1 MEKKDARNYRLK
13 LLEEMKSGCFADC
26 DRLPRETE
34 LAELLGISR
43 TQLRDVLS
51 ELEREGYITRRHGV
65 GTCINRHVLQVK
77 NRMDIEAEFFE
88 IIRSCGYTP
97 DVIIEC
103 MEEGTADGEAA
114 RRLNIPEGSPVLRRR
129 NVCTADG
136 VPVIWWEDVL
146 NRTLVKKPFVQ
157 SDMRRLIFEFL
168 EEFCGISA
176 YMDLTELHPVVA
188 DEAAA
193 KALRVPVGTPLLNM
207 KETDFDIEGNPIFYS
222 DQYFTDGMISH
233 TVLRKKL

>member
-1 MEKKDARNYRLK
+1 MEKKDARNFKLK
-13 LLEEMKSGCFADC
+13 LLDEMKNGRFAQC

-43 TQLRDVLS
+43 TQLRDTLS

-65 GTCINRHVLQVK
+65 GTSINRHVLAVK

-97 DVIIEC
+97 NVIILSL
-103 MEEGTADGEAA
+103 EESEADAVAA
-114 RRLNIPEGSPVLRRR
+114 EKLGIPLGAPVLRRCS
-129 NVCTADG
+129 VCTADD

-146 NRTLVKKPFVQ
+146 NRALVKKPFEQ
-157 SDMRRLIFEFL
+157 SDMRRLIFDFL
-168 EEFCGISA
+168 QEFCGVSA

-188 DEAAA
+188 TEAAS
-193 KALRVPVGTPLLNM
+193 KALKVPVGTPLLNM
-207 KETDFDIEGNPIFYS
+207 KEIDFDIEGNPIFYS

>member
-1 MEKKDARNYRLK
+1 MEKKDARNFKLK
-13 LLEEMKSGCFADC
+13 LLDEMKTGRFAHC

-43 TQLRDVLS
+43 TQLRDTLS

-65 GTCINRHVLQVK
+65 GTCINRHVLAVK

-97 DVIIEC
+97 DVIILSL
-103 MEEGTADGEAA
+103 EESGADAVAA
-114 RRLNIPEGSPVLRRR
+114 EKLGIPLGAPVLRRCS
-129 NVCTADG
+129 VCTADD

-146 NRTLVKKPFVQ
+146 NRALVKKPFEQ
-157 SDMRRLIFEFL
+157 SDMCRLIFDFL
-168 EEFCGISA
+168 QEFCGVSA

-188 DEAAA
+188 DEAAS
-193 KALRVPVGTPLLNM
+193 KVLKVPVGTPLLNM
-207 KETDFDIEGNPIFYS
+207 KEIDFDIEGNPIFYS

>member
-1 MEKKDARNYRLK
+1 MEKKDARNFKLK
-13 LLEEMKSGCFADC
+13 LLDEMKNGRFAQC

-43 TQLRDVLS
+43 TQLRDTLS

-65 GTCINRHVLQVK
+65 GTCINRHVLAVK

-97 DVIIEC
+97 NVIILSL
-103 MEEGTADGEAA
+103 EESEADAVAA
-114 RRLNIPEGSPVLRRR
+114 EKLGIPLGAPVLRRCS
-129 NVCTADG
+129 VCTADD

-146 NRTLVKKPFVQ
+146 NRALVKKPFEQ
-157 SDMRRLIFEFL
+157 SDMRRLIFDFL
-168 EEFCGISA
+168 QEFCGVSA

-188 DEAAA
+188 DEAAS
-193 KALRVPVGTPLLNM
+193 KVLKVPVGTPLLNM
-207 KETDFDIEGNPIFYS
+207 KEIDFDIEGNPIFYS

>member
-1 MEKKDARNYRLK
+1 MEKKDARNYKLK
-13 LLEEMKSGCFADC
+13 LLDEMKNGRFAHC

-34 LAELLGISR
+34 LAEMLGISR
-43 TQLRDVLS
+43 TQLRDALS

-65 GTCINRHVLQVK
+65 GTCINRHVLAVK

-88 IIRSCGYTP
+88 IIRSCGYSP
-97 DVIIEC
+97 DVVILSL
-103 MEEGTADGEAA
+103 EESGADEEAA
-114 RRLNIPEGSPVLRRR
+114 QKLGISVGAPVLRRCS
-129 NVCTADG
+129 VCTADG

-146 NRTLVKKPFVQ
+146 NRALVKKPFEQ
-157 SDMRRLIFEFL
+157 SDMRRLIFDFL
-168 EEFCGISA
+168 QEFCGISA

-193 KALRVPVGTPLLNM
+193 KVLKVPVGTPLLNM
-207 KETDFDIEGNPIFYS
+207 KEIDFDIEGDPIFYS

>member
-1 MEKKDARNYRLK
+1 MEKKDARNFKLK
-13 LLEEMKSGCFADC
+13 LLDEMKNGRFAQC

-43 TQLRDVLS
+43 TQLRDTLS

-65 GTCINRHVLQVK
+65 GTCINHHVLAVK

-97 DVIIEC
+97 NVIILSL
-103 MEEGTADGEAA
+103 EESEADAVAA
-114 RRLNIPEGSPVLRRR
+114 EKLGIPLGAPVLRRCS
-129 NVCTADG
+129 VCTADD

-146 NRTLVKKPFVQ
+146 NRALVKKPFEQ
-157 SDMRRLIFEFL
+157 SDMRRLIFDFL
-168 EEFCGISA
+168 QEFCGVSA
-176 YMDLTELHPVVA
+176 YMDLAELHPVVA
-188 DEAAA
+188 NEAAS
-193 KALRVPVGTPLLNM
+193 KALKVPVGTPLLNM
-207 KETDFDIEGNPIFYS
+207 KEIDFDIEGNPIFYS

>member
-1 MEKKDARNYRLK
+1 MEKKDARNFKLK
-13 LLEEMKSGCFADC
+13 LLDEMKHGRFAQC

-43 TQLRDVLS
+43 TQLRDTLS

-65 GTCINRHVLQVK
+65 GTCINRHVLAVK

-88 IIRSCGYTP
+88 IIRSFGYTP
-97 DVIIEC
+97 DVIILSL
-103 MEEGTADGEAA
+103 EESDADAVAA
-114 RRLNIPEGSPVLRRR
+114 EKLGIPLGAPVLRRCS
-129 NVCTADG
+129 VCTADD

-146 NRTLVKKPFVQ
+146 NRALVIKPFEQ
-157 SDMRRLIFEFL
+157 SDMRRLIFDFL
-168 EEFCGISA
+168 QEFCGVSA

-188 DEAAA
+188 DEAAS
-193 KALRVPVGTPLLNM
+193 KVLKVPVGTPLLNM
-207 KETDFDIEGNPIFYS
+207 KEIDFDIEGNPIFYS

>member
-1 MEKKDARNYRLK
+1 MNIKDARNYRLK
-13 LLEEMKSGCFADC
+13 LLDEMKSGRFAHS

-34 LAELLGISR
+34 LAEMLGISR

-65 GTCINRHVLQVK
+65 GTCINRHVLQVQ
-77 NRMDIEAEFFE
+77 NRMDLEVEFFE

-97 DVIIEC
+97 DVIIES
-103 MEEGTADGEAA
+103 MGEGEADA
-114 RRLNIPEGSPVLRRR
+114 EAAVKLGIPVGSPVLRRR
-129 NVCTADG
+129 SVCTADG
-136 VPVIWWEDVL
+136 VPVILWTDVL
-146 NRTLVKKPFVQ
+146 NKAIVRKPFA
-157 SDMRRLIFEFL
+157 SFDMRRLIFDFL
-168 EEFCGISA
+168 QEFCDVSA

-188 DEAAA
+188 DEATAQS
-193 KALRVPVGTPLLNM
+193 LHVPVGTPLLNM
-207 KETDFDIEGNPIFYS
+207 KEIDFDIEGNPIFYS

>member
-1 MEKKDARNYRLK
+1 MEKKDARNFKLK
-13 LLEEMKSGCFADC
+13 LLDEMKNGRFAQC

-34 LAELLGISR
+34 LAELLSISS
-43 TQLRDVLS
+43 TQLRDTLS

-65 GTCINRHVLQVK
+65 GTCINRHVLAVK

-97 DVIIEC
+97 DVIILSL
-103 MEEGTADGEAA
+103 EESDADAVAA
-114 RRLNIPEGSPVLRRR
+114 EKLGIPVGAPVLRRCS
-129 NVCTADG
+129 VCTADD

-146 NRTLVKKPFVQ
+146 NRALVKKPFEQ
-157 SDMRRLIFEFL
+157 SDMRRLIFDFL
-168 EEFCGISA
+168 QEFCGVSA

-188 DEAAA
+188 DEAAS
-193 KALRVPVGTPLLNM
+193 KVLKVPVGTPLLNM
-207 KETDFDIEGNPIFYS
+207 KEIDFDIEGNPIFYS

>member
-1 MEKKDARNYRLK
+1 MEKKDARNFKLK
-13 LLEEMKSGCFADC
+13 LLDEMKNGRFAQC

-43 TQLRDVLS
+43 TQLRDTLS

-65 GTCINRHVLQVK
+65 GTCINRHVLAVK

-97 DVIIEC
+97 DVIIES
-103 MEEGTADGEAA
+103 MEEGTADEEEAEK
-114 RRLNIPEGSPVLRRR
+114 LGISVGSPVLRRH

-136 VPVIWWEDVL
+136 VPAIWWKDVL
-146 NRTLVKKPFVQ
+146 NRALVKKSFVQ
-157 SDMRRLIFEFL
+157 SDMRLLIFEFL
-168 EEFCGISA
+168 QEFCGVSA
-176 YMDLTELHPVVA
+176 YMDLTELHPVIA
-188 DEAAA
+188 HEAAA
-193 KALRVPVGTPLLNM
+193 ASLQVPVGTPLLNM

-222 DQYFTDGMISH
+222 DQYFVDGILSH

>member
-1 MEKKDARNYRLK
+1 MEKKDARNYKLK
-13 LLEEMKSGCFADC
+13 LLDEMKTGRFSCC

-34 LAELLGISR
+34 LSEMLGISR
-43 TQLRDVLS
+43 TQLRDTLS

-97 DVIIEC
+97 DVIIES
-103 MEEGTADGEAA
+103 MEEGAADADAA
-114 RRLNIPEGSPVLRRR
+114 EKLGIPVGSPVLRRR

-146 NRTLVKKPFVQ
+146 NRDLVKEPFVR
-157 SDMRRLIFEFL
+157 SDMKRLIFDFIR
-168 EEFCGISA
+168 EFCHVNV
-176 YMDLTELHPVVA
+176 YMDLTELHAVVA
-188 DEAAA
+188 DEEAA
-193 KALRVPVGTPLLNM
+193 KSLNVPVGTPLLNM

>member
-13 LLEEMKSGCFADC
+13 LLEEMKSGRFAHC

-43 TQLRDVLS
+43 TQLRDALS

-77 NRMDIEAEFFE
+77 NRMDIETEFFE

-97 DVIIEC
+97 DVIIEFA
-103 MEEGTADGEAA
+103 EEGEADADAA
-114 RRLNIPEGSPVLRRR
+114 EKLGIPVGSPVLRRR
-129 NVCTADG
+129 SVCTADG
-136 VPVIWWEDVL
+136 VPVLCWTDVL
-146 NRTLVKKPFVQ
+146 SRELVKKPFAL
-157 SDMRRLIFEFL
+157 SDMRRLIFDFL
-168 EEFCGISA
+168 REFCHVSV
-176 YMDLTELHPVVA
+176 YMDLTELHPVLA
-188 DEAAA
+188 DAAA
-193 KALRVPVGTPLLNM
+193 ASSLKVPEGTPLLNM
-207 KETDFDIEGNPIFYS
+207 KEIDFDIEGNPIFYS

>member
-1 MEKKDARNYRLK
+1 MEKKDARNFKLK
-13 LLEEMKSGCFADC
+13 LLDEMKTGRFAQC

-43 TQLRDVLS
+43 TQLRDTLS

-65 GTCINRHVLQVK
+65 GTCINRHVLAVK

-97 DVIIEC
+97 DVIILSL
-103 MEEGTADGEAA
+103 EESDADAVAA
-114 RRLNIPEGSPVLRRR
+114 EKLGIPVGAPVLRRCS
-129 NVCTADG
+129 VCTADD

-146 NRTLVKKPFVQ
+146 NRALVKKSFEQ
-157 SDMRRLIFEFL
+157 SDMRRLIFDFL
-168 EEFCGISA
+168 QEFCGISA

-188 DEAAA
+188 DEAAS
-193 KALRVPVGTPLLNM
+193 KALKVPLGTPLLNM
-207 KETDFDIEGNPIFYS
+207 KEIDFDIEGNPIFYS

>member
-1 MEKKDARNYRLK
+1 MEKKDARNFKLK
-13 LLEEMKSGCFADC
+13 LLDEMKNGRFAQC

-43 TQLRDVLS
+43 TQLRDTLS

-65 GTCINRHVLQVK
+65 GTCINRHVLAVK

-97 DVIIEC
+97 DVIIES
-103 MEEGTADGEAA
+103 MEEGTADEEEAEK
-114 RRLNIPEGSPVLRRR
+114 LGISVGSPVLRRC

-136 VPVIWWEDVL
+136 VPAIWWTDVL
-146 NRTLVKKPFVQ
+146 NRALVKKPFAR

-168 EEFCGISA
+168 QEFCGVSA

-193 KALRVPVGTPLLNM
+193 ASLKVPVGTPLLNM
-207 KETDFDIEGNPIFYS
+207 KEIDFDIEGNPIFYS
-222 DQYFTDGMISH
+222 DQYFVDGILSH

>member
-1 MEKKDARNYRLK
+1 MEKKDARNFKLK
-13 LLEEMKSGCFADC
+13 LLDEMKNGRFAQC

-43 TQLRDVLS
+43 TQLRDTLS

-65 GTCINRHVLQVK
+65 GTCINRHVLAVK

-97 DVIIEC
+97 NVIILSL
-103 MEEGTADGEAA
+103 EESEADEVAA
-114 RRLNIPEGSPVLRRR
+114 EKLGIPLGAPVLRRCS
-129 NVCTADG
+129 VCTADD

-146 NRTLVKKPFVQ
+146 NRALVKKPFEQ
-157 SDMRRLIFEFL
+157 SDMRRLIFDFL
-168 EEFCGISA
+168 QEFCGVSA

-188 DEAAA
+188 DEAAS
-193 KALRVPVGTPLLNM
+193 KALKVPVGTPLLNM
-207 KETDFDIEGNPIFYS
+207 KEIDFDIEGNPIFYS

>member
-1 MEKKDARNYRLK
+1 MEKKDARNFKLK
-13 LLEEMKSGCFADC
+13 LLDEMKNGRFAQC

-43 TQLRDVLS
+43 TQLRDTLS

-65 GTCINRHVLQVK
+65 GTCINRHVLAVK

-88 IIRSCGYTP
+88 IIRSCGDTP
-97 DVIIEC
+97 DVIILSL
-103 MEEGTADGEAA
+103 EESEADAVAA
-114 RRLNIPEGSPVLRRR
+114 EKLGSPLGAPVLRRCS
-129 NVCTADG
+129 VCTADDI
-136 VPVIWWEDVL
+136 PVIWWEDVL
-146 NRTLVKKPFVQ
+146 NRALVKKPFEQ
-157 SDMRRLIFEFL
+157 SDMRRLIFDFL
-168 EEFCGISA
+168 QEFCGVSA

-188 DEAAA
+188 DEAAS
-193 KALRVPVGTPLLNM
+193 KALKVPVGTPLLNM
-207 KETDFDIEGNPIFYS
+207 KEIDFDIEGNPIFYS

>member
-13 LLEEMKSGCFADC
+13 LLDEMKSGRFAHS

-34 LAELLGISR
+34 LAEMLGISR

-97 DVIIEC
+97 DVIIES
-103 MEEGTADGEAA
+103 MGVGEADA
-114 RRLNIPEGSPVLRRR
+114 EAAVKLGIPVGSPVLRRR
-129 NVCTADG
+129 SVCTADG
-136 VPVIWWEDVL
+136 VPVILWTDVL
-146 NRTLVKKPFVQ
+146 NKAIVRKPFA
-157 SDMRRLIFEFL
+157 SFDMRRLIFDFL
-168 EEFCGISA
+168 QEFCDVSA

-188 DEAAA
+188 DEATAQS
-193 KALRVPVGTPLLNM
+193 LHVPVGTPLLNM
-207 KETDFDIEGNPIFYS
+207 KEIDFDIEGKPIFYS